1 VTRFSPEFVHFKMA
15 AIAAAL
21 FRNCVLRQEE
31 VEFAAFDGNIV
42 FCIDLDRAMTARN
55 PGW

>member
-1 VTRFSPEFVHFKMA
+1 MA